1 MSRFRTVLIPLICT
15 TLALMIS
22 SWDVQSVNSELMPPA
37 PRYEEPSQWYI
48 HDQNGVA
55 DIFYIISTETGDH
68 LEAKGN
74 CHYANTYDSLQRSQM
89 LVEMAAVDSFYTGK
103 LNYYSPFYRQV
114 SMNSFSSLE
123 LAAART
129 TRAFE
134 DVKRSWQY
142 YLSHYN
148 QGRPFILAGYSQGAA
163 AVVELMREMPDSIA
177 GRMVAAY
184 VIGSRVTKEDLADI
198 PLIRPAKGATDWGV
212 TINFNSV
219 ASPEKCIPL
228 TAGNQLCINPVNWQ
242 RDSVAASFVY
252 QSPEKSDTLTVRCD
266 PDSRLLIVKGFETDE
281 VLPVIGMPGNY
292 HNFELRFYHPYIQK
306 NIADRVAA
314 YLMHGKLSVKEELA
328 QDVARSAGCDMA
340 YPSHS
345 GRGLTPAPKD
355 KKPFAIIHYG
365 RHGSCYLG
373 KPSDYNAPYE
383 VLLSADSIGK
393 LTPLGQDVLHRLKL
407 IRDDA
412 NNHWGELT
420 DIGIRQMREIVWRM
434 EERFPEIFNK
444 DAAHLGARSLRYTR
458 TMLSMEHVMN
468 EVARRSRIRVY
479 RNATRDHSY
488 YLDHQEENRLAV
500 RNDSSALAAY
510 DAFVGKGCDHRR
522 MDSLLFVDGDYVRS
536 HVDMPA
542 FCDAL
547 FRIAGNIQNTRLAG
561 KVSLYDLFTQDE
573 IFHHWAAQNAKD
585 YLYYGNF
592 KCHAPKK
599 ATLQH
604 RLLRS
609 LILFSDSA
617 VKLKPTAVF
626 HFADET
632 SFIPLVSLMDIN
644 GYGLATHKFSQ
655 LEKQG
660 WADYRICP
668 MGANI
673 QLVFYRRD
681 ADDKDVLV
689 KVLLNEEEAT
699 LPVPTKQAPYYRLK
713 DFRDYYMKML
723 DTYEK

>member
-1 MSRFRTVLIPLICT
+1 MRGFRAIVIPLICT
-15 TLALMIS
+15 ILTLLFS

-68 LEAKGN
+68 LEAKEN

-184 VIGSRVTKEDLADI
+184 VIGSRVTKEDMADI

-281 VLPVIGMPGNY
+281 VLPVIGIPGNY

-328 QDVARSAGCDMA
+328 QDVARSAGCDVA

-434 EERFPEIFNK
+434 EERFPEIFCK
-444 DAAHLGARSLRYTR
+444 DAYHIGARSLRNTR
-458 TMLSMEHVMN
+458 SMLSMEYTMN
-468 EVARRSRIRVY
+468 QIAKLTRIRVY
-479 RNATRDHSY
+479 RNASQEFSY
-488 YLDHQEENRLAV
+488 YLDHQDVSRLAV
-500 RNDSSALAAY
+500 RGDSAALQAY
-510 DAFVGKGCDHRR
+510 DAFARKYSDGSRLAQ
-522 MDSLLFVDGDYVRS
+522 SLFNDTDYVRA
-536 HVDMPA
+536 HVDA
-542 FCDAL
+542 TTLSDQL
-547 FRIAGNIQNTRLAG
+547 FKVAGNIQNTGLAG
-561 KVSLYDLFTQDE
+561 SVSLYDLFTKDE
-573 IFHHWAAQNAKD
+573 IYRHWKKQNAWW
-585 YLYYGNF
+585 YFNYGGYVH
-592 KCHAPKK
+592 HAEKK
-599 ATLQH
+599 QALQH
-604 RLLRS
+604 QLLRNC
-609 LILFSDSA
+609 FYCADTA
-617 VKLKPTAVF
+617 VKTKPTAIF
-626 HFADET
+626 HFTDET
-632 SFIPLVSLMDIN
+632 SFVPFVCLLGVN
-644 GYGLATHKFSQ
+644 GYGLATDHLES
-655 LEKQG
+655 LEKAG
-660 WADYRICP
+660 WADYRLCP
-668 MGANI
+668 MGANLQFI
-673 QLVFYRRD
+673 LYRRD
-681 ADDKDVLV
+681 PDDKDVLMQ
-689 KVLLNEEEAT
+689 VLLNEEEAT
-699 LPVPTKQAPYYRLK
+699 LPLPTDVAPYYHLS
-713 DFRDYYMKML
+713 DFYTYYQKIL
-723 DTYEK
+723 EPYEK